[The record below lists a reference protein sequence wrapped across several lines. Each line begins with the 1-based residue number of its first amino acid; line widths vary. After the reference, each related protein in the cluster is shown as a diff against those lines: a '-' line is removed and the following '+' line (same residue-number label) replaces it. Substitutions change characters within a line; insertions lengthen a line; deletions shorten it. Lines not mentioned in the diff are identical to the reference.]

1 MDFPGGS
8 VVKNPPAKAG
18 DMSSILGLERSPEE
32 RNVNPFHYLCL
43 GNSHGQTILWATV
56 HGVSKSGTQ
65 LSNGTTTKAVC
76 MLIQSPIHPSPP
88 SHLVTINFFSTSVT
102 LFLFCNEVHLYQFF
116 KIPHISDIIYL
127 SIMPFAV
134 TQIDLEIVILSK
146 SDKKGNF

>member
-76 MLIQSPIHPSPP
+76 MLIQSPNSSLSP
-88 SHLVTINFFSTSVT
+88 FS
-102 LFLFCNEVHLYQFF
+102 LGNHKFLFYICDFIF
-116 KIPHISDIIYL
+116 
-127 SIMPFAV
+127 
-134 TQIDLEIVILSK
+134 ILQ
-146 SDKKGNF
+146 